1 MMTLQTGGGLGRVG
15 RLAVNQ
21 SLRLVWSSGSKAK
34 QPQRY
39 ALSLGY

>member
-34 QPQRY
+34 PQRY
-39 ALSLGY
+39 ALSVGY